1 MQYNPLPWLEP
12 AEPPSTEELRSDA
25 SMFRPEVPE
34 YIELEEQRLK
44 ADIQRTYSRLVV
56 VQSVKFFISQNL
68 MTPLMVEVLI
78 EISHASKHFDDGI
91 LRKDLR
97 RKFDTLSFYVW
108 SQVLAQLKQRGLI
121 EEFGSAKKQ
130 RVKATPVGTG
140 VALLFSSEEDL
151 GK

>member
-12 AEPPSTEELRSDA
+12 VEPPSTEELRSDA

-68 MTPLMVEVLI
+68 THPSWWRCSSKFHMLAS
-78 EISHASKHFDDGI
+78 ISMMGYYARICDGNS
-91 LRKDLR
+91 
-97 RKFDTLSFYVW
+97 DTLSFYVW

-130 RVKATPVGTG
+130 RVATPVGTG